1 MKKAWD
7 THPLCAHCKKTR
19 TKNKFCAKC
28 HRAVV
33 QKPRKKKKKKEP
45 RLTKAMKQS
54 FVAQAKQ
61 QYHDEGTCEVDDN
74 AEVSYVSPAKGG
86 DGGAYV
92 QGWLWVSG
100 EKELEIPY
108 G

>member
-1 MKKAWD
+1 MKDRGNLTQEMRDDFVQRAKA
-7 THPLCAHCKKTR
+7 
-19 TKNKFCAKC
+19 
-28 HRAVV
+28 
-33 QKPRKKKKKKEP
+33 
-45 RLTKAMKQS
+45 
-54 FVAQAKQ
+54 
-61 QYHDEGTCEVDDN
+61 QYHDEGTCEIDDN